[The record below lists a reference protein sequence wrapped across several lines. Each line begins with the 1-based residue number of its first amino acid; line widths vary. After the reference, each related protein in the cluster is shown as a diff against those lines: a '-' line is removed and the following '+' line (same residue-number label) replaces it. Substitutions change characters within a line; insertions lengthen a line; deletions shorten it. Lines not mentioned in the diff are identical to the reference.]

1 VGGSASE
8 QGKTLPTPHERI
20 AIPIEVDV
28 GTHQNPQKQISIR
41 VEVDIR
47 QRDAVI
53 RRSDASQVKF
63 VRLADLSIGSR
74 GRKQPPVDRVAKG
87 DGPNGP
93 VSCNGKVVRIGKSSN
108 RGGLAQSEGLLLT
121 SWM

>member
-8 QGKTLPTPHERI
+8 QGKTLPTPHGRI
-20 AIPIEVDV
+20 AIPIDVDA
-28 GTHQNPQKQISIR
+28 GTHLNPQKQISIR

-53 RRSDASQVKF
+53 PRSDASQVKF

-74 GRKQPPVDRVAKG
+74 RRKQLPVDRVAFG